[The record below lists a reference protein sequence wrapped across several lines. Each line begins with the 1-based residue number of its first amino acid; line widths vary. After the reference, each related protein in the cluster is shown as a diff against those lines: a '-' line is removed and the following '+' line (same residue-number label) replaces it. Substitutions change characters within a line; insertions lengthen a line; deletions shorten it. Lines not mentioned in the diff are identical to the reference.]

1 MTANAVISR
10 ETFNNDLN
18 TCLTILSNLTET
30 ENIKSETYT
39 YYKCEYISAALY
51 RKNIIVAVYEN

>member
-10 ETFNNDLN
+10 ESFNKELV
-18 TCLTILSNLTET
+18 TCLTILENLTEK
-30 ENIKSETYT
+30 ENLNSEKYT

-51 RKNIIVAVYEN
+51 KTNIIVAVYE